1 MTFSFT
7 FGPMLPL
14 ARGIAIFDEHTR
26 LARFETDN
34 DAPLLAVASPRGA
47 ALGTDAIVVL
57 APHPRTGGGEKLIL
71 KRCPNPGLCLKMS
84 HSLNEHPFY
93 FLGI

>member
-1 MTFSFT
+1 LFW
-7 FGPMLPL
+7 
-14 ARGIAIFDEHTR
+14 
-26 LARFETDN
+26 
-34 DAPLLAVASPRGA
+34 LLIPTG
-47 ALGTDAIVVL
+47 
-57 APHPRTGGGEKLIL
+57 TGGGEKLIL

>member
-1 MTFSFT
+1 MTFSFM

-57 APHPRTGGGEKLIL
+57 APHPNGNRRRREAHFEKVP
-71 KRCPNPGLCLKMS
+71 KSGPVP
-84 HSLNEHPFY
+84 
-93 FLGI
+93 